1 MWLMFEISSF
11 ATLSEVETKVV
22 IVKNTSLTGLFE
34 GEKYYCNSAVRPF
47 KLFSKLFRAR
57 ELHILFL

>member
-22 IVKNTSLTGLFE
+22 IVKNTSLRGLFE
-34 GEKYYCNSAVRPF
+34 REKYYCNSVVRPL
-47 KLFSKLFRAR
+47 KLFS
-57 ELHILFL
+57 E